1 MFILHFF
8 TLPVFLH
15 VETFLIL
22 IGCSRFLLSYFIQLL
37 ITLLKN
43 HYILTIYYPFVKFQR
58 YDLTIH
64 VLVHKEIVF
73 SHLSNKDKFLRFPAR
88 PPMLGAGGSAAWS
101 NFFCRSSSRCAILPS
116 NNRFFHL
123 RIKLG
128 FIP

>member
-1 MFILHFF
+1 MFILHH
-8 TLPVFLH
+8 LLLSWFLH
-15 VETFLIL
+15 IETFLNL

-43 HYILTIYYPFVKFQR
+43 HYILNIYYPFVKSQR
-58 YDLTIH
+58 YDLT

-88 PPMLGAGGSAAWS
+88 PPMSGASGLAALT
-101 NFFCRSSSRCAILPS
+101 NFFCSSSSRFSILPS
-116 NNRFFHL
+116 TNCFLHL
-123 RIKLG
+123 WLTLG

>member
-1 MFILHFF
+1 MFILHH
-8 TLPVFLH
+8 LLLSWFLH
-15 VETFLIL
+15 IETFLTL

-43 HYILTIYYPFVKFQR
+43 HYILTIYYPFVKTQR
-58 YDLTIH
+58 YDLT
-64 VLVHKEIVF
+64 VLVHREMEF

-101 NFFCRSSSRCAILPS
+101 NFFCRSSSRCSTLPS
-116 NNRFFHL
+116 NNCFFHL
-123 RIKLG
+123 WIKLR

>member
-1 MFILHFF
+1 MFILHH
-8 TLPVFLH
+8 LLLSWFLH
-15 VETFLIL
+15 IETFLNL

-43 HYILTIYYPFVKFQR
+43 HYILNIYYPFVKSQR
-58 YDLTIH
+58 YDLT

-88 PPMLGAGGSAAWS
+88 PPMSGASGLAAWS
-101 NFFCRSSSRCAILPS
+101 NFFCRSSSRCSILPS
-116 NNRFFHL
+116 NNCFFHL
-123 RIKLG
+123 WIKLG